1 MSHGDDLLSPGY
13 TSDDE
18 ARFVAEP
25 AKRSGRTAFAR
36 DRARILH
43 SSALRRLAAKTQVFV
58 AGTADF
64 PRTRLTHTLEVAQ
77 IGRELGA
84 SLGCDPD
91 LVEVGCLAHD
101 LGHPPFGHNG
111 EEALAQIAAHAGG
124 FEGNA
129 QTLRVLAR
137 LESKTFDAQG
147 FSVGLNL
154 TRASLDAAIKYPWP
168 RRSDITKFGYYQDDS
183 EIFAWARLHAVE
195 GRKSFE
201 AQVMDWADD
210 VAYSVHDV
218 EDAIVGKH
226 LNFQVLTSPSERSDI
241 IALAIEQYTSAP
253 EDRVEQAIDRLLKL
267 PYWPTRYDESQQSLA
282 ELKNL
287 TSQLIGRF
295 CGAAHDA
302 TRAEFGDGLLTRYN
316 AELRIPAEIE
326 TEVAVLKSLANLY
339 VMQREGAHEVYQ
351 KQRQLL
357 TELVQALIV
366 REGRDLELWLHESWN
381 QATSDEAR
389 LRVAIDQVASLT
401 DSSAVAWHQRLT
413 SPRTPA

>member
-1 MSHGDDLLSPGY
+1 VSIRPGDDLLSPGY
-13 TSDDE
+13 AQADE
-18 ARFVAEP
+18 ERFVAEP

-43 SSALRRLAAKTQVFV
+43 SSALRRLAAKTQVLV

-111 EEALAQIAAHAGG
+111 EEALASIAAHAGG

-137 LESKTFDAQG
+137 LESKTFDADG
-147 FSVGLNL
+147 NSVGLNL
-154 TRASLDAAIKYPWP
+154 TRAGLDSAIKYPWP
-168 RRSDITKFGYYQDDS
+168 RRSETPKFGYYEDDA
-183 EIFAWARLHAVE
+183 EIFSWARVGAVE
-195 GRKSFE
+195 GQKSFE

-218 EDAIVGKH
+218 EDAIVSGH
-226 LNFQVLTSPSERSDI
+226 LNLAVLTSQSERAQLID
-241 IALAIEQYTSAP
+241 LAIEHYTDSPAQDI
-253 EDRVEQAIDRLLKL
+253 EAAIDRLIALS
-267 PYWPTRYDESQQSLA
+267 YWPGNFDGSQQSLA
-282 ELKNL
+282 ALKNA

-295 CGAAHDA
+295 CGSAHDA
-302 TRAEFGDGLLTRYN
+302 TRKQYGDGLLTRYN
-316 AELRIPAEIE
+316 AQLIINDDVAS
-326 TEVAVLKSLANLY
+326 EVAVLKSLANMY
-339 VMQREGAHEVYQ
+339 VMQREGADAMYRQ
-351 KQRQLL
+351 QRDLL
-357 TELVQALIV
+357 TQLVTALLA
-366 REGRDLELWLHESWN
+366 REGHDLEKWLAPAWDA
-381 QATSDEAR
+381 ATTDEQK
-389 LRVAIDQVASLT
+389 LRVVIDQVASLT
-401 DSSAVAWHQRLT
+401 DSSAVAWHSRLT
-413 SPRTPA
+413 